1 MFRVRG
7 CRRYVCIAWHMDI
20 QLLSAGDR
28 ELFSRYVSPIARPV
42 SDMSFANLLMW
53 RDVYDIRWGEWDNH
67 LCVFS
72 IGGEEPSLFFP
83 PIGNGS
89 PARALDAC
97 REVIRTC
104 GHHRLAIEIVREE
117 ELDYLPGATLTPRSG
132 DYVYETSRLISL
144 EGRALSHKR
153 QNRNAFVRKNPGI
166 RIEPYRASLHR
177 DACVEL
183 LERWNH
189 RDSDDPEQEVCI
201 KRKQETAAATCLLD
215 FSEELA
221 LPGIVLFVGDQLIG
235 VTIGESLT
243 PDTFVSIIE
252 KTDRQFAYSA
262 QYIFSEFCARCWSHT
277 KWCNACD
284 DWEVPGLAHAK
295 QSYDP
300 AFRIPKWRAILPL

>member
-1 MFRVRG
+1 
-7 CRRYVCIAWHMDI
+7 MDI

-28 ELFSRYVSPIARPV
+28 EVFSRYVSPIARPV
-42 SDMSFANLLMW
+42 SDISFANLLMW
-53 RDVYDIRWGEWDNH
+53 RDVYDIRWAELDHH

-83 PIGNGS
+83 PIGEGS
-89 PARALDAC
+89 PERALDAC
-97 REVIRTC
+97 REVIRSI
-104 GHHRLAIEIVREE
+104 GHDRLAIEIVREE
-117 ELDYLPGATLTPRSG
+117 ELKLLPEASLTERSG
-132 DYVYETSRLISL
+132 DYVYETSRLITL

-153 QNRNAFVRKNPGI
+153 QNRNAFIRKNSGI
-166 RIEPYRASLHR
+166 RIEPYQTTAHR
-177 DACVEL
+177 DACVDL
-183 LERWNH
+183 LNRWNH
-189 RDSDDPEQEVCI
+189 RDSDNPGQEICI
-201 KRKQETAAATCLLD
+201 KRQQETAAATHLLD
-215 FSEELA
+215 FAEALS
-221 LPGIVLFVGDQLIG
+221 LPGIVLFVENQLVG
-235 VTIGESLT
+235 VTIGEELT